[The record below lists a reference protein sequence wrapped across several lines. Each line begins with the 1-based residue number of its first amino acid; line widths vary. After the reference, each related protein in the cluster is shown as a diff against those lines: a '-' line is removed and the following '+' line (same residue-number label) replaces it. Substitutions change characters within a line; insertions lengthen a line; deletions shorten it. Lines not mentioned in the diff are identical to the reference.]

1 MKICS
6 VLARLIGVMP
16 GVSLMAVRHMGVL
29 MRLIVFPGGMVLG
42 RGPVMLRGMLVMVS
56 CFVVVLFA
64 FFRHGCSL
72 SEINGSRLEDT
83 LAL

>member
-1 MKICS
+1 MKICG

-16 GVSLMAVRHMGVL
+16 GVSLMAVRDVGVV
-29 MRLIVFPGGMVLG
+29 MSLIVVSGGVMLG

-56 CFVVVLFA
+56 CFVVMLFA

-72 SEINGSRLEDT
+72 SEINGSRPENT
-83 LAL
+83 LVL